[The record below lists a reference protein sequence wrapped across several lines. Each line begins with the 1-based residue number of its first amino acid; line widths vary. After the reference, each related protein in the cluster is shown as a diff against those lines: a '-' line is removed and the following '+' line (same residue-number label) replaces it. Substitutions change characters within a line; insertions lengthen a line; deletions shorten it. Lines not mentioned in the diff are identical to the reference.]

1 MTAIG
6 ITGMGLT
13 GVVRMNWVQDDL
25 AHVLEH
31 ATPTRPPARGPA
43 GPAPSTAWR

>member
-1 MTAIG
+1 MAAIG

-25 AHVLEH
+25 AHVWNT
-31 ATPTRPPARGPA
+31 ARPTRPRARGPA
-43 GPAPSTAWR
+43 GPAPSTGWR